1 MDKNKYGEI
10 DKKEYELKWKKRVM
24 NRGRKTVW
32 KDSKGKDKKKQK
44 NIEKVQRSYD
54 NKRTVENEKQKSE
67 NAMMRS
73 KRMKVN
79 A

>member
-54 NKRTVENEKQKSE
+54 NKRTVENEKQNGE